1 MVTVVLTS
9 LHSAL
14 LRQKHPPPSPHILPG
29 TAIVWIRYMST
40 TALRHF
46 SHRNTVIPES
56 VFSCPLLTHSYAQSH
71 TKGIASHASILP
83 IPVTFPLIMDYF
95 PNVYGQFG
103 DPDLLYF
110 LYNTT
115 AEKRG
120 QLCSPIHCFLLFCY
134 ALSSQK
140 PVCSDFSVFSSGTR
154 NRDSKSLSPI
164 LLHMAAWKFHCG
176 EPEAEK
182 PS

>member
-1 MVTVVLTS
+1 MMGTHGSMVTVVLTS

-14 LRQKHPPPSPHILPG
+14 LLQHPLPPHHH
-29 TAIVWIRYMST
+29 TY
-40 TALRHF
+40 
-46 SHRNTVIPES
+46 
-56 VFSCPLLTHSYAQSH
+56 THLYAQSR
-71 TKGIASHASILP
+71 TKGIASHASIVP
-83 IPVTFPLIMDYF
+83 IPVTFPLIMDHF
-95 PNVYGQFG
+95 PNVNGQFG
-103 DPDLLYF
+103 DPELLYF

-120 QLCSPIHCFLLFCY
+120 QLCSPLLCFLLLCSP
-134 ALSSQK
+134 LSSQK

-154 NRDSKSLSPI
+154 SPDSKSLSPI

-176 EPEAEK
+176 EPEAER